1 VRIYLTGASGFV
13 GSNLAHTFALRHGAE
28 VVAPGHEHVD
38 LTDEAVVGR
47 SVAAT
52 RPDAIVHAAIWNDPG
67 MLRRDWRRAW
77 DAYVGATRNV
87 VAAANAVGAQ
97 VVLVS
102 TDWVFDGTQGPAPES
117 EPPRPINAYGLL
129 KASSELV
136 VTERAQRG
144 TVARLAGVQGIHRA
158 RSQAPRAQDA
168 GFGYLVASLVEALRA
183 GQRFTVWDG
192 PGLNVLATPTLATD
206 AAELIWRALQRGVT
220 GVLHCC
226 GGEHADRVGLAR
238 RAVAAFEL
246 DLGLL
251 DVGPAPQWA
260 VTGDLVPRDTRLS
273 AVATAAALDV
283 ELPSLHTMLL
293 RLRTELE
300 RPARLK
306 PGSAYEEVRT

>member
-1 VRIYLTGASGFV
+1 MRIYLTGASGFV
-13 GSNLAHTFALRHGAE
+13 GSNLAHIFALRHGAE
-28 VVAPGHEHVD
+28 VIAPGHEHVD

-52 RPDAIVHAAIWNDPG
+52 GPDAIVHAAIWNDPG

-97 VVLVS
+97 VVLIS
-102 TDWVFDGTQGPAPES
+102 TDWVFDGTQGPSPE
-117 EPPRPINAYGLL
+117 
-129 KASSELV
+129 
-136 VTERAQRG
+136 
-144 TVARLAGVQGIHRA
+144 
-158 RSQAPRAQDA
+158 
-168 GFGYLVASLVEALRA
+168 
-183 GQRFTVWDG
+183 
-192 PGLNVLATPTLATD
+192 D
-206 AAELIWRALQRGVT
+206 AAELVWRALQRGVT

-251 DVGPAPQWA
+251 DIGPAPEWP

-283 ELPSLHTMLL
+283 ELPSLDAMLL
-293 RLRTELE
+293 RLRAELE
-300 RPARLK
+300 GPARPK
-306 PGSAYEEVRT
+306 PGSTYEEVRT